1 MSAQLFQL
9 CVCENGNPFL
19 FAQSA
24 QRKEI
29 SSSLVPSSMKPF
41 KQVKYHHQTPFVSI
55 NNTFFL
61 VSSIFLCH
69 HQQVV
74 SFRFTS
80 SNAVHHWWLT
90 LSLLSCASSLHF
102 SFHFFIP
109 FFSGY
114 YFGIIHKETRTKQHD
129 GLGSEF
135 GADGIV
141 KKFVEKRMEARMNH
155 INTLIKNA
163 KKERKKKTDIRNA
176 TKVYQF
182 ET

>member
-1 MSAQLFQL
+1 MDHNERSIISVVCLWKWESFFVCTISAKKR
-9 CVCENGNPFL
+9 NFL
-19 FAQSA
+19 FSV
-24 QRKEI
+24 
-29 SSSLVPSSMKPF
+29 VPSSMKPF

-129 GLGSEF
+129 GLGSE
-135 GADGIV
+135 
-141 KKFVEKRMEARMNH
+141 
-155 INTLIKNA
+155 
-163 KKERKKKTDIRNA
+163 
-176 TKVYQF
+176 
-182 ET
+182 